1 MLNILGHPPHS
12 CVTKEKLGVP
22 HTERCIK
29 CQFASPPN
37 KAHDITAVIPT
48 APCISPPMLTNCWV
62 DREDIFGWGSKLKVP
77 QKYIKV
83 HKSTKNLCVWNLIIL
98 LKHWKKMRTSLKQS
112 YGKAPVTD
120 LDPRIFLCL
129 LHLYVVDL
137 HLWKT
142 VLSWL
147 IYANLWWIYQVSSKF
162 VPKLIV
168 LIITALYILEL
179 TRSPCQ
185 NEVALKITV
194 TYHLPEYLWLN
205 LNSYRPDV
213 TTIKAF

>member
-1 MLNILGHPPHS
+1 MPVCKPSKQSTWHYCCNPHCS
-12 CVTKEKLGVP
+12 LYLSTDADKLLSGQRRHLWMGIKTKS
-22 HTERCIK
+22 T
-29 CQFASPPN
+29 
-37 KAHDITAVIPT
+37 T
-48 APCISPPMLTNCWV
+48 
-62 DREDIFGWGSKLKVP
+62 KVP